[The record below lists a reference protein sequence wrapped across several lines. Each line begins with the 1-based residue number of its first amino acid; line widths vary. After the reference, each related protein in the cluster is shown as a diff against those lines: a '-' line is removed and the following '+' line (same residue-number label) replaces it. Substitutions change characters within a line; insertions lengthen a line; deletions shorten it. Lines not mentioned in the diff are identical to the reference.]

1 MYVRADRQKERRIGM
16 SEDFFNDLGKKI
28 TRAANEAVD
37 KGTEFFEVTKI
48 RAQIA
53 GEGKAIEKHYRDI
66 GEIVYKLQQEGTP
79 VSEEVAKICD
89 EILAHEKLI
98 KTMRSE
104 MASLKG
110 MKLCPNCEEMVDKTA
125 AFCPK
130 CGSSI
135 VVEET
140 VEKEDI
146 VEDVENVAEEVVSEA
161 EEAAE
166 EVKETVSDV
175 KEAAEDIIED
185 VVE

>member
-1 MYVRADRQKERRIGM
+1 M

-37 KGTEFFEVTKI
+37 KGTEFFELTKI

-104 MASLKG
+104 MASL
-110 MKLCPNCEEMVDKTA
+110 
-125 AFCPK
+125 
-130 CGSSI
+130 
-135 VVEET
+135 
-140 VEKEDI
+140 
-146 VEDVENVAEEVVSEA
+146 
-161 EEAAE
+161 
-166 EVKETVSDV
+166 
-175 KEAAEDIIED
+175 
-185 VVE
+185 